1 MRETAWATDSLP
13 LGGYG
18 NPVNPVGLIVS
29 SFRPSDDATIFPF
42 LVPSNYFAVI
52 SLRQLSEIFIDV
64 VGDTSFASECK
75 SLANEVEEASK

>member
-18 NPVNPVGLIVS
+18 NPTKPVGLIVS

-42 LVPSNYFAVI
+42 LVPI
-52 SLRQLSEIFIDV
+52 
-64 VGDTSFASECK
+64 K
-75 SLANEVEEASK
+75 SLCSSIIKTIS